1 MSTKTTF
8 KRIALVAVAAL
19 GLGVLTSVAPAT
31 GAQSAVTGYVTSIS
45 TTTANA
51 PVAGVNGTET
61 IHTVYF
67 KTSTTSTSVTVN
79 PRAILT
85 SVPAGSTMG
94 AELTTATS
102 TPTVAS
108 AWQMTTTATS
118 TTLSSAASITV
129 SAANAAVNGT
139 YTYTAQSL
147 RAKYDVAGTYVW
159 TLFEDVDANGYVS
172 GPDFSTTFTVVVSGS
187 GVTALK
193 ATAVATNATSS
204 VSGTVNGSL
213 VKITLTDAAGNP
225 ANVDAGGGIKITM
238 SGSAKVSKVNNTD
251 VTDAATYTLGQDAFN
266 GSGNAWVNVVDATAE
281 TVTLTLSGVGNQAST
296 FTAPAATALVFKTT
310 CTTSCASTFIAGTS
324 TTNTLTEVAYATAG
338 ASATAYFSTGYAT
351 AVTTANAGI
360 IVTVTDTDGKITGK
374 ALSKYDIVVGGSA
387 TATAPDIGAFS
398 ITSAFTAAGQTYVVD
413 PGSSTGVAEGGTA
426 GTVTATAAAIDSITA
441 TSTMNAAA
449 SYRSATG
456 AKQSFTVT
464 ALDQFGGGLLNQ
476 TITPSITGRNSTLVL
491 ATFVTDADGEATW
504 SYTDASTSTTS
515 LTDTISFSSGG
526 VTVTT
531 APVVTYTAAANF
543 GASTVSLVTPSETTA
558 GTINSPAV
566 YSNVG
571 LSALGDGVQAGVVTV
586 TATVKDAN
594 AVVLAGVPVTFT
606 ISGTTAAV
614 LSTKVTVI
622 TGSTGTAASSVYA
635 WASGTYTVTATV
647 GTVSDTATSMWRNV
661 SPTSARVLSAT
672 ASGNAVTA
680 KVVDRLGNPV
690 QGVSLK
696 ATRVG
701 TGSFSGAS
709 TATGETGYDG
719 LVSFILSGG
728 TADVTVT
735 TSTDGYGQTLSIA
748 GSSGL
753 TAATAYTA
761 TTAGTATTA
770 EVGVGA
776 SFAPAGVGSV
786 TVTNVAD
793 TAVLDTA
800 QAATDAAAEATDAA

>member
-1 MSTKTTF
+1 L
-8 KRIALVAVAAL
+8 I
-19 GLGVLTSVAPAT
+19 
-31 GAQSAVTGYVTSIS
+31 
-45 TTTANA
+45 
-51 PVAGVNGTET
+51 
-61 IHTVYF
+61 
-67 KTSTTSTSVTVN
+67 
-79 PRAILT
+79 
-85 SVPAGSTMG
+85 
-94 AELTTATS
+94 
-102 TPTVAS
+102 
-108 AWQMTTTATS
+108 
-118 TTLSSAASITV
+118 
-129 SAANAAVNGT
+129 
-139 YTYTAQSL
+139 
-147 RAKYDVAGTYVW
+147 
-159 TLFEDVDANGYVS
+159 
-172 GPDFSTTFTVVVSGS
+172 
-187 GVTALK
+187 
-193 ATAVATNATSS
+193 
-204 VSGTVNGSL
+204 
-213 VKITLTDAAGNP
+213 
-225 ANVDAGGGIKITM
+225 
-238 SGSAKVSKVNNTD
+238 
-251 VTDAATYTLGQDAFN
+251 
-266 GSGNAWVNVVDATAE
+266 
-281 TVTLTLSGVGNQAST
+281 
-296 FTAPAATALVFKTT
+296 
-310 CTTSCASTFIAGTS
+310 
-324 TTNTLTEVAYATAG
+324 
-338 ASATAYFSTGYAT
+338 
-351 AVTTANAGI
+351 
-360 IVTVTDTDGKITGK
+360 
-374 ALSKYDIVVGGSA
+374 
-387 TATAPDIGAFS
+387 
-398 ITSAFTAAGQTYVVD
+398 
-413 PGSSTGVAEGGTA
+413 
-426 GTVTATAAAIDSITA
+426 
-441 TSTMNAAA
+441 
-449 SYRSATG
+449 
-456 AKQSFTVT
+456 
-464 ALDQFGGGLLNQ
+464 
-476 TITPSITGRNSTLVL
+476 L
-491 ATFVTDADGEATW
+491 ATFVSGASGKYTW

-614 LSTKVTVI
+614 LSTKVTVV

-770 EVGVGA
+770 EKGVGA

-800 QAATDAAAEATDAA
+800 QAATDAAAEATDAANAATDAANAAAEAADAATAAAQDAADAVAALSAQVASLISGLKSQLTALTNLVIKIQKKVKA